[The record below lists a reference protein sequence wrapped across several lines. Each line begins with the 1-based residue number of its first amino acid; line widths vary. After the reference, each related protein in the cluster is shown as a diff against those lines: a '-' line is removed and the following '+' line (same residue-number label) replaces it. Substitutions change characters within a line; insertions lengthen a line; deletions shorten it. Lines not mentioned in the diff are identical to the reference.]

1 MIDFATCELLWNT
14 QMIVLI
20 NGINGTNSDCL
31 E

>member
-14 QMIVLI
+14 QMIVLF